1 MKIRFR
7 LITERRLTLLVFSR
21 RLQDT
26 CEEDSLCSMNVLMR
40 QCDLFLIPHETRA
53 SACCFCSSSRLI
65 VVNLGIL
72 FVQLNDF
79 FCQPLFSRCSGVL
92 FDLSFALER
101 VKRGELVKEA
111 NLRANDQQQGKRLFH
126 LM

>member
-1 MKIRFR
+1 MKIRSG
-7 LITERRLTLLVFSR
+7 LITAKKIDLVSFCLWIAR
-21 RLQDT
+21 DT

-40 QCDLFLIPHETRA
+40 QCDLFLIPHET

-65 VVNLGIL
+65 VVNLSIL
-72 FVQLNDF
+72 SVQLNDF
-79 FCQPLFSRCSGVL
+79 FCQALFSPCSGVL
-92 FDLSFALER
+92 FDLSLER

-111 NLRANDQQQGKRLFH
+111 NLRSNDQQRGKRLFH